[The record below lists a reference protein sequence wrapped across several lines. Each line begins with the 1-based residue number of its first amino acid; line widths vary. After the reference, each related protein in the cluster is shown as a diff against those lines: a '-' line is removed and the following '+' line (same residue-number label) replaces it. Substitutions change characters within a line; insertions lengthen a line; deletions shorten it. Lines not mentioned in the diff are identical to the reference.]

1 MTFDKRIQIL
11 LNKSNGVKISNLN
24 VMATKVNVIFSYR
37 ILVKFGDIWRHLDYI
52 STLCE
57 NLNFRTTELHS
68 GHLPFLSYY

>member
-11 LNKSNGVKISNLN
+11 LNKSNGIKISNLN
-24 VMATKVNVIFSYR
+24 VMATKVNVIFPYR
-37 ILVKFGDIWRHLDYI
+37 ILVKFGDIWRPDYI
-52 STLCE
+52 SALCE